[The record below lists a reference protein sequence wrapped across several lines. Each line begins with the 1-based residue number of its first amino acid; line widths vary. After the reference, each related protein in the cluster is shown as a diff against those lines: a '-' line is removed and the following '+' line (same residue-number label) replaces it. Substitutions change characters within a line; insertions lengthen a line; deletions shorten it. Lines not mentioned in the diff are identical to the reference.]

1 PNRLKRHIDIF
12 TIPQRSTPEKTIVPL
27 QKTSSQ
33 DKISTT
39 ISLHGCNTMVLK
51 PRIPDAPPGLTT
63 P

>member
-1 PNRLKRHIDIF
+1 MDIF

-39 ISLHGCNTMVLK
+39 ISLHGCNTRVLE
-51 PRIPDAPPGLTT
+51 PRILDVPPGLTM